1 MYIFSAFAY
10 FAKDGIRSKQCIRPR
25 ILADSCRADHL
36 CTVQHI
42 AFHGAR
48 SAQLARRRCC
58 CCCCCREFNAWF
70 IQFDAWCM
78 CIQFSSVQF
87 GWVGSAS
94 QRAGGRRRL
103 LQLTNSSSAPR
114 HMHYAWDMLRWA
126 GGQSVAQPDL
136 YDSPGFTRPLY
147 IFIYSI
153 LFTKHNGST

>member
-78 CIQFSSVQF
+78 SHQFSSVQLSRF
-87 GWVGSAS
+87 CFTA
-94 QRAGGRRRL
+94 GRRSSTAAAADKFVVSARAHALCMGYAAVGGWTVSGTARPVRQPRL
-103 LQLTNSSSAPR
+103 YPAFI
-114 HMHYAWDMLRWA
+114 H
-126 GGQSVAQPDL
+126 
-136 YDSPGFTRPLY
+136 LY
-147 IFIYSI
+147 IFNFIHQ
-153 LFTKHNGST
+153 T